1 MAAMRSPRDVHI
13 TLYGRMPVL
22 EALRDPSI
30 PVAKV
35 IVAHGAEGANL
46 AAILEAAAGR
56 GVRVHR
62 ASSRRIKLLA
72 GNGRHDQGVV
82 ADVLAPR
89 MERLEDYLE
98 RDGSSAGASSARL
111 LVLDG
116 ITNPA
121 NVGLILRTV
130 TAAGLEGVVLP
141 RAGAPEVDPLVVK
154 ASAGT
159 AFRAPLLRCDTAL
172 EALGQL
178 VEAGLPVIGLEGPAG
193 RSLYQVEL
201 PDRAAYVLGSETAG
215 ISPACRELVREWIS
229 IPLSGGVES
238 LNVATAAAV
247 LAYELVRR
255 RLASAA
261 GSPSP

>member
-1 MAAMRSPRDVHI
+1 MRSPRDVYI

-22 EALRDPSI
+22 EALRDPAI

-46 AAILEAAAGR
+46 DAIVEVARDR
-56 GVRVHR
+56 GVKVHR
-62 ASSRRIKLLA
+62 ASAQRIKLLA

-89 MERLEDYLE
+89 MRRLEDYVE
-98 RDGSSAGASSARL
+98 GSPGSSSRL

-121 NVGLILRTV
+121 NVGLILRTA

-141 RAGAPEVDPLVVK
+141 RTGVPEVDPLVVK

-159 AFRAPLLRCDTAL
+159 AFRAPVLRCDTTADAL
-172 EALGQL
+172 ALL
-178 VEAGLPVIGLEGPAG
+178 AEAGLPAIGLAG
-193 RSLYQVEL
+193 DAPRSLYEAEL

-215 ISPACRELVREWIS
+215 ISPAARELIGRWIS
-229 IPLSGGVES
+229 IPLMGGVES

-247 LAYELVRR
+247 LSFELVRR
-255 RLASAA
+255 RL
-261 GSPSP
+261 GG